1 MHKLT
6 ALRVQYLHIE
16 ILEEI
21 MPAKNQAEVIKVDA
35 KDLPVYCPGPKA
47 PRWSMHPR
55 VFLDVTKTGEA
66 ACPYCGAHYE
76 LEGAAE
82 SPAPEAP
89 EEADESEASA

>member
-1 MHKLT
+1 MYKFA

-16 ILEEI
+16 ILEKI
-21 MPAKNQAEVIKVDA
+21 MPAKNQAEVIKVDS

-66 ACPYCGAHYE
+66 ACPYCGAQYA
-76 LEGAAE
+76 LEGEE
-82 SPAPEAP
+82 SPAATS
-89 EEADESEASA
+89 ESEASA